1 MGLDLKEN
9 PFKDLP
15 KPVIIGGIAVTGG
28 LTGFL
33 LYRHHKTTG
42 SWFGSGTASTAG
54 GSSAID
60 PVTGLPTS
68 EDDAIDPVTGLA
80 YLAEA
85 TQYGSVATAEASVS
99 AYGASSPTG
108 TGTPVTPADGGSSGG
123 STPEPGSVSSPT
135 YTSDAAW
142 AQAVQAGLSD
152 ISGSTEYDGTD
163 IGTAIGD
170 YLQLIPVTPAQKSVI
185 TTAIAEFGP
194 PPSGTF
200 QIITI
205 PTTTPGKTMVTVPQ
219 LKGVSVEEA
228 QPILSGLGLKSVI
241 SPTTN
246 PGGVREITSTTPAE
260 GTKVTPGTTVT
271 LHWKINAP
279 AKAPVKK

>member
-1 MGLDLKEN
+1 MAFDLKEN

-15 KPVIIGGIAVTGG
+15 KPVIIGGIAVTIG

-33 LYRHHKTTG
+33 LYRHHKSTG
-42 SWFGSGTASTAG
+42 SWFGSGSASTASTAA
-54 GSSAID
+54 SAID

-68 EDDAIDPVTGLA
+68 EDNAIDPLTGLT

-99 AYGASSPTG
+99 AYGTSSATG
-108 TGTPVTPADGGSSGG
+108 TGTAVIPADGGTDGTTTAAS
-123 STPEPGSVSSPT
+123 GSVSSPT

-152 ISGSTEYDGTD
+152 VSGSTEYDGTD

-170 YLQLIPVTPAQKSVI
+170 YLQGIPVTAAQKSVI
-185 TTAIAEFGP
+185 TTALAEYGN
-194 PPSGTF
+194 PPSGTR

-205 PTTTPGKTMVTVPQ
+205 PTATAGKTMIKIPDLAGKTT
-219 LKGVSVEEA
+219 EEA
-228 QPILSGLGLKSVI
+228 TTELETLNLGAANPKGT
-241 SPTTN
+241 PQTN
-246 PGGVREITSTTPAE
+246 IVTSTSPAA
-260 GTKVTPGTTVT
+260 GTSVTPKTLVT
-271 LHWKINAP
+271 IHSKTAP
-279 AKAPVKK
+279 KKEAK

>member
-1 MGLDLKEN
+1 MAFDLKEN

-33 LYRHHKTTG
+33 LYRHHKSTG
-42 SWFGSGTASTAG
+42 SWFGSGTTSTAG

-60 PVTGLPTS
+60 TVTGLPTS
-68 EDDAIDPVTGLA
+68 EDNAIDPVTGLT

-99 AYGASSPTG
+99 AYGTSSATG
-108 TGTPVTPADGGSSGG
+108 TGTLVTPADGGSSG
-123 STPEPGSVSSPT
+123 TTTLAPGAVSSPT

-152 ISGSTEYDGTD
+152 VSGSTEYDGTD

-170 YLQLIPVTPAQKSVI
+170 YLQNIPVTAAQKSVI
-185 TTAIAEFGP
+185 TTALAEYGN
-194 PPSGTF
+194 PPSGAR

-205 PTTTPGKTMVTVPQ
+205 PTATPGKTMIKIPQ
-219 LKGVSVEEA
+219 LAGKTTAEATTELETLNLNAANPKGTP
-228 QPILSGLGLKSVI
+228 Q
-241 SPTTN
+241 TN
-246 PGGVREITSTTPAE
+246 IVTSTTPAA
-260 GTKVTPGTTVT
+260 GTSVTPKSLVNIHSKTGPE
-271 LHWKINAP
+271 KE
-279 AKAPVKK
+279 AK